1 MSSGKTPDTGEET
14 SGICRLGVLI
24 SGSGTNLENIARKIE
39 EGYLRARI
47 AVVISD
53 REDAYGLV
61 RARRHGLQ
69 AVFLDPESFPDRV
82 SFDRELI
89 RILRENRVDL
99 VVLAG
104 YMRLVSP
111 EFVEAFRH
119 RIMNIHPALLPSF
132 PGTSGVVDALAYGV
146 KVTGV
151 TVHFVDEG
159 LDTGPII
166 VQDAVPVL
174 PGDDAESLHERIHG
188 VEYRLYPEAIRLF
201 CEGRLRVEG
210 RHVRILGEG
219 AEESIGLA

>member
-1 MSSGKTPDTGEET
+1 MEV
-14 SGICRLGVLI
+14 CRLGVLI

-39 EGYLRARI
+39 EGEIPAEI

-61 RARRHGLQ
+61 RARNHGLQ
-69 AVFLDPESFPDRV
+69 AVFVDPQSFPDRV
-82 SFDRELI
+82 AYDRELL
-89 RILRENRVDL
+89 RILGENRVDL

-111 EFVEAFRH
+111 EFVEAYRN
-119 RIMNIHPALLPSF
+119 RILNIHPALLPSF
-132 PGTSGVVDALAYGV
+132 PGTSGVADALAYGV

-166 VQDAVPVL
+166 LQEAVPVL
-174 PGDDAESLHERIHG
+174 PDDDVESLHQRIHE

-201 CEGRLRVEG
+201 CQGRLRVEG
-210 RHVRILGEG
+210 RRVVILDEG
-219 AEESIGLA
+219 R

>member
-1 MSSGKTPDTGEET
+1 MAKGEGAGER
-14 SGICRLGVLI
+14 GEARFCRLGVLI
-24 SGSGTNLENIARKIE
+24 SGSGTNLENIAEKIE
-39 EGYLRARI
+39 GGYLRARI

-69 AVFLDPESFPDRV
+69 AVVLDPGSFPDRV
-82 SFDRELI
+82 SFDRELV
-89 RILRENRVDL
+89 RILRENGVDL

-111 EFVEAFRH
+111 EFVEAFRN

-132 PGTSGVVDALAYGV
+132 PGTSGVADALAYGV
-146 KVTGV
+146 KVSGV
-151 TVHFVDEG
+151 TVHFIDEG

-166 VQDAVPVL
+166 LQEAVPVL
-174 PGDDAESLHERIHG
+174 PGDDVASLHERIHG

-210 RHVRILGEG
+210 RQVRILDAAG
-219 AEESIGLA
+219 EESMGLA

>member
-1 MSSGKTPDTGEET
+1 ME
-14 SGICRLGVLI
+14 ICRLGVLI
-24 SGSGTNLENIARKIE
+24 SGSGTNLENIAKKIE
-39 EGYLRARI
+39 GGEIPARI

-53 REDAYGLV
+53 RGDAYGLV
-61 RARRHGLQ
+61 RARNHGLR
-69 AVFLDPESFPDRV
+69 AVHVDPGSFPDRV
-82 SFDRELI
+82 SYDRELI
-89 RILRENRVDL
+89 RILRENEVDL

-111 EFVEAFRH
+111 EFVEAFRN

-132 PGTSGVVDALAYGV
+132 PGTSGVADALAYGV

-166 VQDAVPVL
+166 LQEAVPVL
-174 PGDDAESLHERIHG
+174 PEDDVETLHQRIHE

-210 RHVRILGEG
+210 RRALILGER
-219 AEESIGLA
+219 